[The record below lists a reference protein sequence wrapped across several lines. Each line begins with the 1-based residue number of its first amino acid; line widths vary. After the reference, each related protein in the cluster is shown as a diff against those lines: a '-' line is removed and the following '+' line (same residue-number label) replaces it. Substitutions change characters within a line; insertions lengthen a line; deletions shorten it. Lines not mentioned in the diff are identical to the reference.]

1 MAGMKSIR
9 LLRRLLRKRDKRFIN
24 ISFYQVNPE
33 TRILVVYNNKETSI
47 KGFDLKVK
55 NRQGE
60 IFYKRIPA
68 LQANEQ
74 YMLPLDNLKSKNDE
88 IFSGNVKSVTAITS
102 FDNEHFRL
110 QGKEFH
116 RS

>member
-1 MAGMKSIR
+1 MTTIS
-9 LLRRLLRKRDKRFIN
+9 LLRKLFKYKDKQLVN

-33 TRILVVYNNKETSI
+33 TRLLIVYNNKETSI

-60 IFYKRIPA
+60 IFNKHIPG
-68 LQANEQ
+68 LLANEQ

-88 IFSGNVKSVTAITS
+88 TFYGNIKSVTAITS
-102 FDNEHFRL
+102 LDTEHFRL